1 MALRL
6 VVSDLTLMI
15 QAQMMHTLNPTESN
29 PSENI
34 NMNDIGGMKWAL
46 LAQAIMTYYT
56 IAKCSKKPMWH
67 RH

>member
-46 LAQAIMTYYT
+46 LA
-56 IAKCSKKPMWH
+56 
-67 RH
+67 